1 MSKHSGLTAVLRTI
15 LSVKVTQKFLTL
27 VCLQIRYARSPIM
40 SRNRFTER
48 FAGQY
53 KLRVHQCFLP
63 VQSLDRGWVT
73 GRQVVCNNLA
83 IVWRR
88 GALGET
94 SGGSTR
100 YLSLKLRTEIET
112 VTSHIAQNKI
122 INSPQNLGCAEPCEK
137 ISTVGREFQTTA
149 AETAKSL
156 APRTVLVRRTTSFRV
171 STDFRYNTVQGK
183 VLLRLPCHTRKK
195 TRSVVLYFSTDL
207 PSRRYRPIP
216 LSTCYQQPISLSHS
230 RRSVNH
236 GETKVSS
243 RLWSWEGQTVG

>member
-1 MSKHSGLTAVLRTI
+1 
-15 LSVKVTQKFLTL
+15 
-27 VCLQIRYARSPIM
+27 M

-83 IVWRR
+83 IMWRR

-122 INSPQNLGCAEPCEK
+122 INSHQNLGCAEPCEK
-137 ISTVGREFQTTA
+137 ISTVGREVQ
-149 AETAKSL
+149 
-156 APRTVLVRRTTSFRV
+156 TSFRV

-195 TRSVVLYFSTDL
+195 TRSVVLYFSSDL

-243 RLWSWEGQTVG
+243 RLWSWEGQTVW